1 MVFIFVS
8 FLWLYCLFLVSLSV
22 FIPLLFLVY
31 RLTGGKMGFIRWFKA
46 MKF

>member
-1 MVFIFVS
+1 MLFFFVS
-8 FLWLYCLFLVSLSV
+8 FLWLYGLFLVALSV

-31 RLTGGKMGFIRWFKA
+31 RLTGGKMGFIRWFNA

>member
-1 MVFIFVS
+1 MLFFFVS
-8 FLWLYCLFLVSLSV
+8 FLWLYGLFLVALSIC
-22 FIPLLFLVY
+22 FPLLFVVY

>member
-8 FLWLYCLFLVSLSV
+8 FFWLYGLFLVTMAV
-22 FIPLLFLVY
+22 FIPMLFLVY

-46 MKF
+46 MRF